1 VEDVEPGVT
10 QGVTPGDLQR
20 YRVMAYVTG
29 VLLLV
34 LVLVAMPLKYLGD
47 EEALVSVVGVAH
59 GWVYLVYV
67 LAAGVIAY
75 RARWGLGRSLLVVLA
90 GTVPF
95 ASFVAE
101 RRVVRELAPQVRDG
115 ALRP

>member
-1 VEDVEPGVT
+1 MT
-10 QGVTPGDLQR
+10 SGDLLR

-34 LVLVAMPLKYLGD
+34 LVLVAMPMKYVGD
-47 EEALVSVVGVAH
+47 DGTLVSIVGIAH
-59 GWVYLVYV
+59 GWLYMLYVVSAGV
-67 LAAGVIAY
+67 LAY
-75 RARWGLGRSLLVVLA
+75 KARWSLLKSLLVVLA

-101 RRVVRELAPQVRDG
+101 RRVVRDAAPN
-115 ALRP
+115 LRVTA